1 MSIIKT
7 LPSQR
12 LFEGKII
19 ETSEVSLVNNE
30 DYYITNGEDCII
42 VRGEKSTTVKLQS
55 TTTDHIVV
63 KALTHLIIL
72 PDVGR
77 IDEEYDEIT
86 CDRGACIEFR
96 FCNGNW
102 YILSSD
108 GLKQS

>member
-7 LPSQR
+7 ILSQR
-12 LFEGKII
+12 LVNGKVV
-19 ETSEVSLVNNE
+19 ETSEVSIVNNE
-30 DYYITNGEDCII
+30 EVYVTAGEDCII
-42 VRGEKSTTVKLQS
+42 VRGDKNTTIKLQS
-55 TTTDHIVV
+55 RTTDHVVV

-72 PDVGR
+72 PDVGK

-96 FCNGNW
+96 FCNNNW